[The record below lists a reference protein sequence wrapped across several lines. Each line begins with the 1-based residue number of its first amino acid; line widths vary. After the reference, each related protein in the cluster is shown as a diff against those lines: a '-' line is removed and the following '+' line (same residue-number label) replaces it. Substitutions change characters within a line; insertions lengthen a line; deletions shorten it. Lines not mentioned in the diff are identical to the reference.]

1 MNLSVSEKQM
11 IKDGADGE
19 YINVEDKRILQDLGL
34 TQLFLGRIVSSTDDV
49 PEVPADLTPILWIA
63 PFASSDRTSVH
74 LRQARATGPP
84 ACSSLHRY
92 PRSHALSSP
101 FITALGEEKK
111 GLGGDSA
118 AQTHQWQAKAQFAL
132 SARERHQRAGQQKGA
147 LRAQAGTLLHSAEA
161 GCFAVTRNVQ

>member
-11 IKDGADGE
+11 INFLQDGADGE
-19 YINVEDKRILQDLGL
+19 YINVFELEDKRILQDLGL
-34 TQLFLGRIVSSTDDV
+34 TQLFLGRIISSNDDV

-63 PFASSDRTSVH
+63 PFASSDRTNVH
-74 LRQARATGPP
+74 VRQARATGPP
-84 ACSSLHRY
+84 ACSSLHMY

-132 SARERHQRAGQQKGA
+132 PARERH
-147 LRAQAGTLLHSAEA
+147 
-161 GCFAVTRNVQ
+161 